1 MFTNPRWAYF
11 LLVLPPL
18 FWAGNAV
25 LARGIADMIPP
36 IALAFWRWTIAL
48 AILLPLTYKQVMRDW
63 PNIVKY
69 WKIITILGILGIG
82 LFNTILYTAAHT
94 TSAINIA
101 LAQSVMPAVI
111 ALISYLMFR
120 DRISRWQSIA
130 VLLCVMGSAYIVMR
144 GDWDRL
150 QQLSFVQGDLLML
163 LAVVIYALYS
173 VLLRSRPKVHPLSFL
188 TTSFAIG
195 VIMLV
200 PLYLWELSRTG
211 PVKLTMPVGLSLT
224 YVSLCPSI
232 LAYLCW
238 NRGVELI
245 GANRAGLFINLIP
258 LFASLMAVLF
268 LGEVFQSYHMVGI
281 ILIFSGLA
289 LFNLHDRI
297 PFFQNG
303 NEN

>member
-11 LLVLPPL
+11 LLILPPL

-36 IALAFWRWTIAL
+36 IALAFWRWSIAL
-48 AILLPLTYKQVMRDW
+48 AILLPLTYKQVQRDW
-63 PNIVKY
+63 LNIVKD
-69 WKIITILGILGIG
+69 WKIISILGLLGIG

-94 TSAINIA
+94 TSAINIS

-120 DRISRWQSIA
+120 DRINRRQSFA
-130 VLLCVMGSAYIVMR
+130 VLLCVLGAAYILMR
-144 GDWDRL
+144 GDWERL
-150 QQLSFVQGDLLML
+150 QQLSFVEGDLLML

-188 TTSFAIG
+188 TTTFAVG
-195 VIMLV
+195 VIVLV
-200 PLYLWELSRTG
+200 PLYLWELSHTG
-211 PVKLTMPVGLSLT
+211 LFQLNLPVSSSLI

-268 LGEVFQSYHMVGI
+268 LGEAFQGYHVVGI
-281 ILIFSGLA
+281 VLIFSGLL
-289 LFNLHDRI
+289 LFNWQRDKTIRKAT
-297 PFFQNG
+297 
-303 NEN
+303 